1 MGKSHN
7 QRDDVMRKTELG
19 PREPRVTLERGFSPG
34 APGRTSPAHTPVSV
48 QKEPCQTSD
57 FHVAEKIPLHYF
69 MARTLWSLVTGATG
83 PSSSLHLL
91 RGPHL

>member
-7 QRDDVMRKTELG
+7 QRDGVMRKTELG
-19 PREPRVTLERGFSPG
+19 PREPREILERGFSPG

-57 FHVAEKIPLHYF
+57 FHDAEKIPLRYF
-69 MARTLWSLVTGATG
+69 MARTLWSLVTGTTG
-83 PSSSLHLL
+83 PSSTLHLL
-91 RGPHL
+91 RVPHL